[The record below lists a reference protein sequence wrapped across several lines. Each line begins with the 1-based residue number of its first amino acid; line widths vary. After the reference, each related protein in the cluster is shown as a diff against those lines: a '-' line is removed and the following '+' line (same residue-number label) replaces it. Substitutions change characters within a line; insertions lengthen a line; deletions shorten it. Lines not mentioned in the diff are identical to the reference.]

1 MKNINWPATITKM
14 IWQAFCLCLTIGDFY
29 VGFAEAN
36 DGNTLAGAFMML
48 LGTWLASVT
57 FEAGNP
63 IIRNEEPETTTI
75 NEDRE
80 PDIDTDMPGHFEEVD
95 DTNSMTIINE
105 SFEED
110 K

>member
-1 MKNINWPATITKM
+1 MKNISKTIVNWPATITKI
-14 IWQAFCLCLTIGDFY
+14 IWQAFCLCLTIGNFY
-29 VGFAEAN
+29 FGFVEAN

-63 IIRNEEPETTTI
+63 IVRDET
-75 NEDRE
+75 
-80 PDIDTDMPGHFEEVD
+80 EVD

-105 SFEED
+105 DEKQINE
-110 K
+110 